1 MKTCNRKEKFGN
13 FRIILDSRRSSTIV
27 MGKLMS
33 KLKQK
38 ESTKTMWEAQAG
50 KFMTSK
56 KVDIDFCLPE
66 FSATKIV
73 KRKFHVYESTTGRYI
88 MILVRYLLTALG
100 LDHKLS
106 DNIIIGVNGPYE
118 EVSSDMVD
126 VSKHDFTY

>member
-1 MKTCNRKEKFGN
+1 
-13 FRIILDSRRSSTIV
+13 
-27 MGKLMS
+27 
-33 KLKQK
+33 
-38 ESTKTMWEAQAG
+38 MWEAQAG

-118 EVSSDMVD
+118 EVSSAMVD
-126 VSKHDFTY
+126 VSKHDFTYLTEKTVKTKESFINLYVDKCLEYKSAIISTRRISRILDG